1 MGGLATNRF
10 VSDDLQADYSRKA
23 AFTSLQDMMTRLR
36 GMQFKDRI
44 ASEPADFVLTF
55 GGGGRQLIAAWT
67 AGEAREAV
75 VNGATVLLTS
85 RPVYFQ
91 PRQARQ
97 DAGDLAALCLL
108 NPAGTAK

>member
-1 MGGLATNRF
+1 MAAGWWCCPRNGGLATNRF

-55 GGGGRQLIAAWT
+55 GVAA
-67 AGEAREAV
+67 G
-75 VNGATVLLTS
+75 N
-85 RPVYFQ
+85 
-91 PRQARQ
+91 
-97 DAGDLAALCLL
+97 
-108 NPAGTAK
+108 